1 MKSALNAICFTLVIL
16 FFVTFSLSNTQSVQ
30 LSYFGFMFDPVPVSL
45 LILIPFL
52 VGIILGSLMD
62 LLERL
67 SLKKE
72 VKQLKKQVEES
83 EEREKPHDRIF

>member
-1 MKSALNAICFTLVIL
+1 MRSALNAICFMLIIL

-30 LSYFGFMFDPVPVSL
+30 LSYLGFIFDPVPVSL

-62 LLERL
+62 LLERF

-72 VKQLKKQVEES
+72 VKQLKKQVEELK
-83 EEREKPHDRIF
+83 EQPKPHDRII